1 MDLMRR
7 EVNDAPAAVATGDFR
22 EAMSMVAAPLAIVAT
37 RDADGTPWGF
47 TASSVTSVSL
57 DPPLLLVCISH
68 TSSCHGAMARAEG
81 FTVSFLSQRHRAL
94 ARTFATS
101 GADRFAA
108 GQFEDWDDSGQPY
121 LPDARVSL
129 CCVAAD
135 RTTAG
140 DHDVLFGLPTGIR
153 LGAAGGPGGT
163 DACGAA
169 PLIWHRRGFYP
180 DGS

>member
-1 MDLMRR
+1 MRR
-7 EVNDAPAAVATGDFR
+7 RISGAPAVVAAGDFR

-68 TSSCHGAMARAEG
+68 TSSCHGAMAKAEG

-94 ARTFATS
+94 AQTFATP

-108 GQFEDWDDSGQPY
+108 GGFENWEDSGQPY
-121 LPDARVSL
+121 LPDARVSMR
-129 CCVAAD
+129 CIAAD

-140 DHDVLFGLPTGIR
+140 DHDVLFGLPTDIR
-153 LGAAGGPGGT
+153 LGTADSPGGAGT
-163 DACGAA
+163 PGA